1 MKGWLVSVAV
11 LFVLA
16 EILLW
21 LKDFMLPL
29 PIYLLGGA
37 FLAIASNYDRGMNAL
52 FKQEPSQ
59 SLDTVSQTATLVEKV
74 ELFKPQSTSLS
85 FVSSERQRA
94 SEMALA
100 KSTATV
106 KQEKP

>member
-21 LKDFMLPL
+21 LKDFILPL

-37 FLAIASNYDRGMNAL
+37 FLAIASNYDRGMNVL
-52 FKQEPSQ
+52 FRHKPSQ
-59 SLDTVSQTATLVEKV
+59 GLDPVSQTATLVEKV
-74 ELFKPQSTSLS
+74 ELFQPQSTSLS
-85 FVSSERQRA
+85 FVSTERQP
-94 SEMALA
+94 SNE
-100 KSTATV
+100 SH
-106 KQEKP
+106 

>member
-21 LKDFMLPL
+21 LKNFILPL

-37 FLAIASNYDRGMNAL
+37 FLAIASNYDKGMNAI

-59 SLDTVSQTATLVEKV
+59 SADIVTHTATLVEKK
-74 ELFKPQSTSLS
+74 ETLPN
-85 FVSSERQRA
+85 R
-94 SEMALA
+94 
-100 KSTATV
+100 
-106 KQEKP
+106 

>member
-16 EILLW
+16 EIFLW
-21 LKDFMLPL
+21 LKNFILPL

-37 FLAIASNYDRGMNAL
+37 FLAIASNYDRGMNVL
-52 FKQEPSQ
+52 FQHEPSQ
-59 SLDTVSQTATLVEKV
+59 SVNIVPQTATLVKEV
-74 ELFKPQSTSLS
+74 DLLEPQ
-85 FVSSERQRA
+85 
-94 SEMALA
+94 
-100 KSTATV
+100 KSTVSQSVATI